1 MAALTEV
8 IKRRPDFAMVLFASF
23 FERLRQSD
31 EVIESLL
38 RRKISARLATL
49 PLDLGDRFGAQNGA
63 GTMLDERLTR
73 QDLANMSASTREA
86 VSKVMSG
93 FQREGTIE
101 IQNRRIVIRDRDT
114 LVEHAAGPS
123 GLGYA

>member
-1 MAALTEV
+1 MATLTEV

-31 EVIESLL
+31 EVIE
-38 RRKISARLATL
+38 KISARLATL